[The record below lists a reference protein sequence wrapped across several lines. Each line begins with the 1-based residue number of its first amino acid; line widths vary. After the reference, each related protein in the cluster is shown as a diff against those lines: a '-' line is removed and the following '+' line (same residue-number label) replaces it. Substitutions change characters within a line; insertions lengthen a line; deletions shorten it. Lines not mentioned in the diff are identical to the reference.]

1 LEQVR
6 HKFGTDEGRIGR
18 LSLIDEND
26 GKFVRMA
33 HLACVGSHKI
43 NGVAALHSELLQKT
57 TLLDFYEFFPEKFTN
72 VTNGVTPRRWIVLS
86 NPKLTNLI
94 TSCIGDNWIKHLED
108 VQRIET
114 YAEDPGFQQEWQQ
127 IKREN
132 KVNVAEILLDRTGVK
147 VDPDSLFDIQ
157 VKRIHQ
163 YKRQHLNILH
173 AITLYNQ
180 IKQNPGIDVT
190 PRTLIFAGKAAP
202 GYYIAKLIIKLIN
215 SVAEVVN
222 KDPDIGDRLK
232 VVFLPDYNV
241 KNSQPIYPAA
251 DLSEQ
256 ISTAGKEASGT
267 GNMKFAMNGA
277 LTIGTLDGAN
287 IEIRNAVGA
296 ENFFLF
302 GLTTEDVGALRL
314 TGYRPWE
321 YYKEN
326 PQLKQAIDQIAS
338 GYFSHGDRSLF
349 KPLVDLLLDKD
360 PFMLMADYQPYIDCQ
375 QQVSQT
381 YRDRDRWLQMSI
393 LNTARMGKFSSD
405 RAIREY
411 CQQIWKVQ
419 PVPVQL
425 AAEKTGDGWFGTV
438 TSDQL
443 SVTSDQ

>member
-1 LEQVR
+1 
-6 HKFGTDEGRIGR
+6 
-18 LSLIDEND
+18 
-26 GKFVRMA
+26 
-33 HLACVGSHKI
+33 
-43 NGVAALHSELLQKT
+43 
-57 TLLDFYEFFPEKFTN
+57 
-72 VTNGVTPRRWIVLS
+72 LS
-86 NPKLTNLI
+86 NPKLANLI
-94 TSCIGDNWIKHLED
+94 TSCIGDSWIEHLED
-108 VQRIET
+108 LQQIET
-114 YAEDPGFQQEWQQ
+114 YAQDPGFQQEWQQ
-127 IKREN
+127 IERQN
-132 KVNVAEILLDRTGVK
+132 KVNVASILLDRTGVK

-180 IKQNPGIDVT
+180 IKQNPALDIT

-202 GYYIAKLIIKLIN
+202 GYYLAKLIIKPID

-302 GLTTEDVGALRL
+302 GLTTEDISALRL
-314 TGYRPWE
+314 TGYQPWE
-321 YYKEN
+321 YYEAN
-326 PQLKQAIDQIAS
+326 PQLKQAIDQIAA

-360 PFMLMADYQPYIDCQ
+360 PFMLMADYQFYIDCQ

-425 AAEKTGDGWFGTV
+425 AAEKTGDSWFETV
-438 TSDQL
+438 TSDQR
-443 SVTSDQ
+443 SVSSYQLPTTHYK